1 MKSGGYIGIGIS
13 GVSSLLAVREVCS
26 GDSGAACEKVRF
38 TEGGK
43 FGGSTFIGAVSGG
56 IARSAGGSICVALGV
71 STGIG
76 GVVCVA
82 AIVGAGAWIGTTAGG
97 VGGEIGG
104 EMLYEKTLR

>member
-1 MKSGGYIGIGIS
+1 MAIQ
-13 GVSSLLAVREVCS
+13 EVCI

-43 FGGSTFIGAVSGG
+43 FTGSTFIGAVSGG
-56 IARSAGGSICVALGV
+56 IARSAGGSICLALGV

-82 AIVGAGAWIGTTAGG
+82 AIVGAGAWVGTEYGGKAGEYM
-97 VGGEIGG
+97 GEKV
-104 EMLYEKTLR
+104 YEVTQP